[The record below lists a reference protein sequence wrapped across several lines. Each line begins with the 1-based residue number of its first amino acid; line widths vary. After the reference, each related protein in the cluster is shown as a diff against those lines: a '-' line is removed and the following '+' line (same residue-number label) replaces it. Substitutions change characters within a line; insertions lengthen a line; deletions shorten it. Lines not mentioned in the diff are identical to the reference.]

1 MDVPERFELGTL
13 PYELMAGAA
22 AAVEFLASLASGSHA
37 PRRQRLVEAFDEIDR
52 HESALLAGLERAL
65 VDRGGVTIHSRAT
78 RRTPTLLMS
87 FADCPAATVA
97 SHLAELG
104 VNAPAGSF
112 YALEASR
119 RLGLGDEGALR
130 VGLAPYTN
138 QEDVDR
144 LLDGIASSLGEA

>member
-1 MDVPERFELGTL
+1 
-13 PYELMAGAA
+13 
-22 AAVEFLASLASGSHA
+22 
-37 PRRQRLVEAFDEIDR
+37 
-52 HESALLAGLERAL
+52 
-65 VDRGGVTIHSRAT
+65 
-78 RRTPTLLMS
+78 MS

-104 VNAPAGSF
+104 VNAPAGSI